1 MEQLHFIIKLLN
13 IKDPNIQIMDAIN
26 KGNFHFY

>member
-1 MEQLHFIIKLLN
+1 MEQLYFITKLLE

-26 KGNFHFY
+26 QGNFS